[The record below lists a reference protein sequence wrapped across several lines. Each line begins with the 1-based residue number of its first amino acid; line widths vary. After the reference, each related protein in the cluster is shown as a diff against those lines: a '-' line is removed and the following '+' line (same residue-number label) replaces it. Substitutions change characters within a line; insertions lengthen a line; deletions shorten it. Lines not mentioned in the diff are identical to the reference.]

1 MSDPLVTYEVD
12 GEIAIISL
20 NRPDKLNALSTELG
34 VELLDAWKKYNASDE
49 KVAIFT
55 GAGERA
61 FSVGADLTSNPEL
74 WRFMPNVGIDIDK
87 PLIAAVHGH
96 VIGGAVCLVQ
106 FCDLCIAA
114 DNTKFSYPESKI
126 GVSGGLIS
134 SLVERMPHKVAME
147 FIYGLEDM
155 SAERAYEVGFVNKV
169 VPRDQLMDETLA
181 YANRLAELAPL
192 VLQMTKRFTNE
203 CLGKGPTEIAGI
215 ARRQA
220 EELTSSND
228 FQEGRN
234 SFKEKRKAVF
244 TGT

>member
-1 MSDPLVTYEVD
+1 MSEQLVTYESSNS
-12 GEIAIISL
+12 IAVISL
-20 NRPDKLNALSTELG
+20 NRPEKLNALSSELG
-34 VELLDAWKKYNASDE
+34 VELLEAWKRYNASDD

-55 GAGERA
+55 GAGDRA
-61 FSVGADLTSNPEL
+61 FSVGADLTNPPEL
-74 WRFMPNVGIDIDK
+74 WKFMPNVGIDIEK

-106 FCDLCIAA
+106 YCDLCIAA

-134 SLVERMPHKVAME
+134 SIVERMPHKVAME

-169 VPRDQLMDETLA
+169 VPRDQLMEETLA
-181 YANRLAELAPL
+181 YAGRLAELAPM
-192 VLQMTKRFTNE
+192 VLSMLKRFTNE
-203 CLGKGPTEIAGI
+203 CLGKGPTELAGI
-215 ARRQA
+215 ARRQSEA
-220 EELTSSND
+220 LTASND
-228 FQEGRN
+228 FLEGRN